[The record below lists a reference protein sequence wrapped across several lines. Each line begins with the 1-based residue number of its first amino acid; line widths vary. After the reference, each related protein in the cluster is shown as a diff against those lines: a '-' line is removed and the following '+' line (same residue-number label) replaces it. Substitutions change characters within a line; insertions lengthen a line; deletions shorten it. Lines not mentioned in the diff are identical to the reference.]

1 MSTGTPQVTAP
12 VPFQDDLATSRNYRP
27 VPWSPKDIL
36 RASLAALALLAAG
49 VLLVVVVAVV
59 AGFAGLDLTDAAFL
73 QLTVFAVMALES
85 VFVLP
90 AWWWGPRKHALGLNW
105 LGLRATRTLRGVVFA
120 VVGFALIMGINLLWG
135 VVVERFDLPGQAD
148 LVPLFGEGPVGLA
161 GAIIVACV
169 IAPFA
174 EETFFRGFMY
184 AGMRDRWGLTA
195 GVVVSALVFSLFHMS
210 LSTLIPIA
218 AMGAVFALLYERTDA
233 LWPCIALHAVV
244 NLLGVLGA
252 YAA

>member
-1 MSTGTPQVTAP
+1 MIADRPQGTESEPFGVDTATAR
-12 VPFQDDLATSRNYRP
+12 LWRP
-27 VPWSPKDIL
+27 VPWSLKDIL

-59 AGFAGLDLTDAAFL
+59 AGFAGFDLTDAAFL
-73 QLTVFAVMALES
+73 QFTVFAVMALES

-90 AWWWGPRKHALGLNW
+90 AWWWGPRKHALGLDW
-105 LGLRATRTLRGVVFA
+105 LGLRPTKALRAVNLI
-120 VVGFALIMGINLLWG
+120 VVGFALIMGINLLWS
-135 VVVERFDLPGQAD
+135 VVMVKFDLPGQAD
-148 LVPLFGEGPVGLA
+148 LVPLFGEGPWGLA

-184 AGMRDRWGLTA
+184 AGMRDRWGLAA
-195 GVVVSALVFSLFHMS
+195 GVIASALIFALFHMS
-210 LSTLIPIA
+210 LSTLVPIA

-233 LWPCIALHAVV
+233 LWPCIALHAAV